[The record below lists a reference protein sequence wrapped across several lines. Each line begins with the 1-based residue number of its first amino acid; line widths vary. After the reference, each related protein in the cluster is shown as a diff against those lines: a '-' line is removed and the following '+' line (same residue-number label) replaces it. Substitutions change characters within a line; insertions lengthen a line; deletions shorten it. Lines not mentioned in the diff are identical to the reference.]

1 MRATHSR
8 LLAATLAAP
17 LLLWTAAAFAAD
29 GAALYQA
36 NCSGCH
42 GQDGKADS
50 PGARAMK
57 VKPIAGTSLGP
68 EDVVKF
74 VKSNDRHKAI
84 RSKLSDEDLLAIAKA
99 LPGR

>member
-1 MRATHSR
+1 
-8 LLAATLAAP
+8 
-17 LLLWTAAAFAAD
+17 
-29 GAALYQA
+29 
-36 NCSGCH
+36 
-42 GQDGKADS
+42 
-50 PGARAMK
+50 MK

-84 RSKLSDEDLLAIAKA
+84 RSKLSDDELLAIAKA